1 MSREESPRLGLAR
14 TGELIA
20 ELGMRFRIAEHEAK
34 RLRELLEDDGFADE
48 VATHLTNTKNGM
60 LGHIYRNTITAF
72 RAALLA
78 KIKEAEDA

>member
-34 RLRELLEDDGFADE
+34 RLHELLEDEALANE
-48 VATHLTNTKNGM
+48 I
-60 LGHIYRNTITAF
+60 IYRLFGYGTGVNFAAQAIDAY

-78 KIKEAEDA
+78 RLEGRE